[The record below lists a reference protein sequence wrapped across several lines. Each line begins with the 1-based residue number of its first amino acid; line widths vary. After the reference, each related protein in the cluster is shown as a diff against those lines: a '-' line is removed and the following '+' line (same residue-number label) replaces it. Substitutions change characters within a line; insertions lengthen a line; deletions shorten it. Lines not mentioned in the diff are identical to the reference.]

1 MLDTLSSTSLLV
13 AMEIIGPMVLAAVL
27 IYASVKWSRRRK
39 ASVAVSETAT
49 RGLYRQADRQE
60 RREEASASG
69 ALSTMGPELDEVPP
83 NPRLRGKLRSGREGS
98 RPSEDDLAREHLSA
112 RRDATRS
119 RNCSTNES
127 FKSRSILIPAIRL
140 SKGLD
145 CDARKVGPA
154 FQDALSLQ

>member
-13 AMEIIGPMVLAAVL
+13 AMEIIGPILLAAAL
-27 IYASVKWSRRRK
+27 IYASVEWSRRRK

-69 ALSTMGPELDEVPP
+69 ALSNMGPELDELPP

-98 RPSEDDLAREHLSA
+98 RPSEDDLARQHLSA
-112 RRDATRS
+112 RSDAKPKLLDER
-119 RNCSTNES
+119 ELQ
-127 FKSRSILIPAIRL
+127 I
-140 SKGLD
+140 SKHLD
-145 CDARKVGPA
+145 PGHTA
-154 FQDALSLQ
+154 